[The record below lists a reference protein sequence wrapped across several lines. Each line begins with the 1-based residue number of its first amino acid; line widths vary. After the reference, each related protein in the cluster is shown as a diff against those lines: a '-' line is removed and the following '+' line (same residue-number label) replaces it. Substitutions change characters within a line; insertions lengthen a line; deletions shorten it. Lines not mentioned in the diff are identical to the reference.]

1 MRSFVGQVRAPPPR
15 PRPRPAP
22 VPGGGGPPGATRA
35 AADAGGW
42 CPALGQVVS
51 NRMQKTAVV
60 MVERLFKHPRYE
72 KIVKARKKFYAHD
85 AEDACAVGDKVKIRM
100 SRPLSKTKKWVVT
113 DVLHK
118 AKVLGGGAP

>member
-1 MRSFVGQVRAPPPR
+1 M
-15 PRPRPAP
+15 
-22 VPGGGGPPGATRA
+22 
-35 AADAGGW
+35 
-42 CPALGQVVS
+42 S

-60 MVERLFKHPRYE
+60 MVERLFKHPRYD

-113 DVLHK
+113 DVLQK
-118 AKVLGGGAP
+118 AKVLAGGGAP